1 MEGGAG
7 RASSSSSPSIDYFR
21 CLRLFTRI
29 CTRYRSINEVLKL
42 FQLHRRHHGLLCF
55 RQLLA
60 VYSHLSIYS
69 LEHRAQL
76 AGVSIHSGDVC
87 RALAT
92 LEQCNASFV
101 KCAIPLIL
109 APSSPADAQ
118 STSAT
123 NSGGNNSGG
132 NNNSGETPGS
142 GPTDTQSSSSSFPS
156 SSSSSSSSSPEID
169 VAAWQAFGCV
179 IIKEIFLTAESVLD
193 LLAAQS
199 LTDDVMNV
207 LRYG

>member
-1 MEGGAG
+1 MHLSFLLSHLILPITLPIFHHPP
-7 RASSSSSPSIDYFR
+7 RYILPSSSSPSYDIPPPSP
-21 CLRLFTRI
+21 FTPI
-29 CTRYRSINEVLKL
+29 L
-42 FQLHRRHHGLLCF
+42 FQMHRRHHGLLCF

-76 AGVSIHSGDVC
+76 AGVTIHSGDVC

-109 APSSPADAQ
+109 APTSHIDGLTTAANGSS
-118 STSAT
+118 
-123 NSGGNNSGG
+123 NSNMDS
-132 NNNSGETPGS
+132 
-142 GPTDTQSSSSSFPS
+142 QSSSSSTFPS
-156 SSSSSSSSSPEID
+156 STSPDNTTSTNQD
-169 VAAWQAFGCV
+169 VTAWQAFGCV

>member
-1 MEGGAG
+1 M
-7 RASSSSSPSIDYFR
+7 
-21 CLRLFTRI
+21 
-29 CTRYRSINEVLKL
+29 
-42 FQLHRRHHGLLCF
+42 HRRHHGLLCF

-76 AGVSIHSGDVC
+76 AGVTIHSGDVC

-109 APSSPADAQ
+109 APSSPADALAA
-118 STSAT
+118 SAT
-123 NSGGNNSGG
+123 G
-132 NNNSGETPGS
+132 PGLGS
-142 GPTDTQSSSSSFPS
+142 TFTH
-156 SSSSSSSSSPEID
+156 SSSSSPSSEDDATTTHQD
-169 VAAWQAFGCV
+169 VVAWQAFGCV
-179 IIKEIFLTAESVLD
+179 IIKEIFTTAESVLD